1 MEPAENVTCQKRCC
15 ANNGAHRIV
24 KKILCIVAIVA
35 ALAWFD
41 ANFNIIASSQANK
54 QARTQL
60 QAVFLSNGRVYF
72 GALSRHGIGYWRLD
86 NARYVQVS
94 KAPAAPTPETKGGDA
109 PQEETRTTLVKLSD
123 DMHRPHNTMLIPV
136 ATILF
141 WQNLQND
148 SPVAQ
153 AITAGQ

>member
-1 MEPAENVTCQKRCC
+1 MSKRCC
-15 ANNGAHRIV
+15 AHSGARRIV
-24 KKILCIVAIVA
+24 KKIVCVIAIVA

-41 ANFNIIASSQANK
+41 ANFNVLASSQANK

-60 QAVFLSNGRVYF
+60 QAVFLSNGQVYF

-94 KAPAAPTPETKGGDA
+94 KVPSTPSPEAPAGEA
-109 PQEETRTTLVKLSD
+109 PQETRTTLMKLSD
-123 DMHRPHNTMLIPV
+123 DMHRPHNTMLIP
-136 ATILF
+136 AANILF

-153 AITAGQ
+153 AIAAGQ